1 MARKVKV
8 DFSGVQAYKRC
19 EEGIHTAKLVQID
32 EGTTQGGD
40 DMLKATFEVTKGES
54 QGARVFDNFVLTEK
68 ALWKLKLFLTEIG
81 QKSEGKVAIDLDKL
95 VGKLVNIDVT
105 HEEYNGQLRA
115 RINSYS
121 SATTAPV
128 DDGFDDDFDDD
139 EEEEEIQEEAPKP
152 AEKPKKSADKKEKQ
166 KKVEKQPEPEEDDD
180 DWEDDE
186 DWEDA

>member
-19 EEGIHTAKLVQID
+19 EEGIHTAKLIQIN

-81 QKSEGKVAIDLDKL
+81 VKSEGKIVLDLEKL
-95 VGKLVNIDVT
+95 VGKTVNIDVT

-128 DDGFDDDFDDD
+128 DDDFDDEFDDD
-139 EEEEEIQEEAPKP
+139 EEEEEVQEEAPKP
-152 AEKPKKSADKKEKQ
+152 AEKPKKSAEKKEK
-166 KKVEKQPEPEEDDD
+166 KSEKKQPEPEEDDD

>member
-1 MARKVKV
+1 MSRKVKI

-32 EGTTQGGD
+32 EGTTQSGD

-95 VGKLVNIDVT
+95 VGKIVNIDVT

-128 DDGFDDDFDDD
+128 DDGFDDEFDDDD
-139 EEEEEIQEEAPKP
+139 EEEEEIQEEAPKS
-152 AEKPKKSADKKEKQ
+152 AEKPKKSAEKK
-166 KKVEKQPEPEEDDD
+166 PEEDDD